1 MKQIYPDILDLVHEG
16 KNVSGLVCVFSDEH
30 SHSFLL
36 HFFFFLILTLKNNK
50 TPLTPQFKTWDLNLH
65 RQLFSKRNVKYLTE
79 FPERTKSHDPLIKT
93 TLKPKAGHTLQALEE
108 GCLFHQSKTQCKLD
122 VDGITTASLWCS
134 NFLRTYWQLPLKAV
148 STLNYFPQGWPA
160 FLQPSDW

>member
-16 KNVSGLVCVFSDEH
+16 KNVSGLVCVFNDEH

-65 RQLFSKRNVKYLTE
+65 RQLFSMRNVKYLTE
-79 FPERTKSHDPLIKT
+79 FPVRTKSHDLLIKT
-93 TLKPKAGHTLQALEE
+93 TLKPKAGHTRKALEE
-108 GCLFHQSKTQCKLD
+108 GCFFNQSKKVVQVGCWWHHCGLSVMLKLFEN
-122 VDGITTASLWCS
+122 ILTTSS
-134 NFLRTYWQLPLKAV
+134 
-148 STLNYFPQGWPA
+148 
-160 FLQPSDW
+160 